1 MFYDK
6 FVQLCKQK
14 GVSPSRAA
22 IESGISKSLV
32 TKWRTNK
39 VQDPSAE
46 IARKIAAYFGIT
58 VGELLD
64 EDIKKEQTTTN
75 GDLSTKREALMR
87 FAQSVP
93 EDKIDMILQVM
104 QTILANG

>member
-46 IARKIAAYFGIT
+46 IARKIAVYFGIT

-64 EDIKKEQTTTN
+64 EDIKKEQPTTN
-75 GDLSTKREALMR
+75 GELSTKREALMR